1 MSMSAHV
8 LALLNYCA
16 VCGNLPA
23 AWGGGQFRERAAY
36 ALDGGDRRGREG
48 GRSWRLAIDE
58 I

>member
-1 MSMSAHV
+1 MSAHV